1 MPRDI
6 FVKGFKRLDIE
17 DAFRLGSSGDSY
29 IFPKGIY
36 DIDGLT
42 TKDGSVRYPAECN
55 LISEVRHGAI
65 IRRADNSIAHAIFA
79 NQNFDKAGSA
89 DREITID
96 GFTFDNNYDNQT
108 IYNPNGSFVEHSH
121 CLYLLGTQETKVMN
135 NRFINLVGDGALVGA
150 TWDGPTRLTIPFHT
164 SFADNYFN
172 GQLRNRNGITFTSGI
187 WCAVEGS
194 NTFEKCARPD
204 MPAAVDI
211 EPDVPE
217 DWCEQI
223 HVSGTFKNNK
233 ADVYFMALVAGT
245 TIRGCGSNI
254 KTNHPVPWESV
265 IARGLNAKEID
276 VFQAST
282 KWDA

>member
-1 MPRDI
+1 MSRDI
-6 FVKGFKRLDIE
+6 FVKGFTRLAIE
-17 DAFRLGSSGDSY
+17 DAFHLGSDYDNY
-29 IFPKGIY
+29 IFPPGIY
-36 DIDGLT
+36 DIDGL
-42 TKDGSVRYPAECN
+42 DGSKGSSLKYPQKCK
-55 LISEVRHGAI
+55 LISEVKHGAI
-65 IRRADNSIAHAIFA
+65 IRRADWSIAHAVWA
-79 NQNFDKAGSA
+79 NQNFDKAGSS
-89 DREITID
+89 DSEITID
-96 GFTFDNNYDNQT
+96 GFTFDNNFDNQVWT
-108 IYNPNGSFVEHSH
+108 EHSH
-121 CLYLLGTQETKVMN
+121 CLYMIGTQESKVMN
-135 NRFINLVGDGALVGA
+135 SRFINLVGDGVCVGA
-150 TWDGPTRLTIPFHT
+150 TWDGPTRTKIPYHT

-194 NTFEKCARPD
+194 NKFVLCTRPD

-223 HVSGTFKNNK
+223 HVSGDFDRCKS
-233 ADVYFMALVAGT
+233 DVWFMALVTDT

-254 KTNHPVPWESV
+254 RTNHPVPWLSV
-265 IARGLNAKEID
+265 NARGLKCREID